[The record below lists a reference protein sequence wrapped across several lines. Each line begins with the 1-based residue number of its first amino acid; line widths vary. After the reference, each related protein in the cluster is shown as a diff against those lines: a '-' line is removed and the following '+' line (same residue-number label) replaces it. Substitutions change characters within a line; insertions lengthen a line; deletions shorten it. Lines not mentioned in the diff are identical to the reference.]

1 MAVNIHITIIE
12 LNALHTKRQNLFQE
26 LDAVIHL
33 LMEAKHWGLRKSR
46 DATSLNSRF
55 KSLDTLKVK
64 IISVTCRRVIRTNH
78 KKASK
83 IWRHENIQLGGCQSS
98 RLFPRQIRANTISF
112 TVFPEIVP
120 SIGNSFINTMKTI
133 NHTRSSISDDIRNI
147 LCSSANMRRAI
158 PLILRLLLNYVN
170 LSTNLASHFFDLVIG
185 KILTSRLSLSKHFAH
200 NLGNLLLL
208 GKIGV
213 FHNRR
218 NASSRLLLLISK
230 HLILYL
236 GNLFLIVQLHF
247 SKLFLILKSGVNH
260 TSRGSISTSTLPSIK
275 LRKCSSKII
284 TSILSFISGRLATKS
299 NQIKQLIR
307 NGRSASLQRTFKKS
321 FTSFSH
327 STRNKTRDGLIR
339 VRNIRALNGR
349 FNTSITHAYS
359 IVIGSKHITLN
370 ATGGGFLTASK
381 QFRHGATSKSRSN
394 TASNS
399 TKHKSPHL
407 SGWRQIISLIT

>member
-1 MAVNIHITIIE
+1 
-12 LNALHTKRQNLFQE
+12 
-26 LDAVIHL
+26 
-33 LMEAKHWGLRKSR
+33 
-46 DATSLNSRF
+46 
-55 KSLDTLKVK
+55 
-64 IISVTCRRVIRTNH
+64 
-78 KKASK
+78 
-83 IWRHENIQLGGCQSS
+83 
-98 RLFPRQIRANTISF
+98 
-112 TVFPEIVP
+112 
-120 SIGNSFINTMKTI
+120 MKNI
-133 NHTRSSISDDIRNI
+133 NHTRSSISDYIRNI

-158 PLILRLLLNYVN
+158 PLILRLLMNYVN

-185 KILTSRLSLSKHFAH
+185 KILTSRLSLSKHLAH

-218 NASSRLLLLISK
+218 NASSRLLLLLRK
-230 HLILYL
+230 H
-236 GNLFLIVQLHF
+236 LFLIVQLHF
-247 SKLFLILKSGVNH
+247 SKLFLILKAGVNH
-260 TSRGSISTSTLPSIK
+260 TSRGSIGTSTLPSSK

-327 STRNKTRDGLIR
+327 STRNKPRDGLIR

-399 TKHKSPHL
+399 TKHKSPHI
-407 SGWRQIISLIT
+407 SGWRPIISLIT